1 MPARSD
7 HLPPLAW
14 RKSSASTPDECVEV
28 ARRGEAVLV
37 RDSLNRSGAVLA
49 FTRTEWSGLITRI
62 RTDRIPRA

>member
-14 RKSSASTPDECVEV
+14 RKSSASPESDCVEV
-28 ARRGEAVLV
+28 ARLGVSVLV

-49 FTRTEWSGLITRI
+49 FTRAEWSGLMARI
-62 RTDRIPRA
+62 RTDRIPRG